1 VSFTFSL
8 IQTKK
13 SKGTLGKKK
22 HLWKKNVFF
31 FFPPVTNFAFT
42 NEKKKK
48 EKTL

>member
-31 FFPPVTNFAFT
+31 FPPVTNFAFT